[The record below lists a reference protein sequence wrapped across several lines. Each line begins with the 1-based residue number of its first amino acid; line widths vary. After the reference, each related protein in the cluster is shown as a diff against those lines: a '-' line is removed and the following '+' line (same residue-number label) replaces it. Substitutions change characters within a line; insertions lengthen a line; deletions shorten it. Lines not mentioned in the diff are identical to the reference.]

1 MMQKK
6 EIFEKYF
13 KHDFLLLATDRVVN
27 VRICVA
33 RTLRHHFLKE
43 ISGEFV
49 FDNECNDAVRVLKL
63 DKCDDVTF
71 LVGDIETQA
80 NDNPITAESFKLLIQ
95 ESRSSTGNDTDSSI
109 NSEDEQK
116 IENEI
121 KRHNS

>member
-71 LVGDIETQA
+71 LVGDIET
-80 NDNPITAESFKLLIQ
+80 
-95 ESRSSTGNDTDSSI
+95 
-109 NSEDEQK
+109 
-116 IENEI
+116 
-121 KRHNS
+121 